1 MIYKRDNVER
11 VVEDKAA
18 AARLEQLGFVC
29 IDGTASETEEIAPA
43 QKKELEELTI
53 QELRSMAKTRGI
65 KGASALSKKDLIQV
79 LQ

>member
-1 MIYKRDNVER
+1 MIYKKDNVER

-18 AARLEQLGFVC
+18 AVRLEQLGFVC
-29 IDGTASETEEIAPA
+29 IDGPASETEEIASA